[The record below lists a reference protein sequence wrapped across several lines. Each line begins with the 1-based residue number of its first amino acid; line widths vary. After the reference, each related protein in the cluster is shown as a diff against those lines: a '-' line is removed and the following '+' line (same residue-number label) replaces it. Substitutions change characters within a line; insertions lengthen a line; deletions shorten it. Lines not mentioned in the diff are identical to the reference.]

1 MVPQLQTNFF
11 GDINTLL
18 GIRLTLTPLLNQRN
32 IGNEKEKIRMN
43 SDKILD
49 AKGLACPM
57 PIVKTKK
64 ALNELEFGQI
74 LEIHATDKGAKNDLT
89 AWAKST
95 GNELSNQR
103 KKTKYLNFG

>member
-1 MVPQLQTNFF
+1 
-11 GDINTLL
+11 
-18 GIRLTLTPLLNQRN
+18 
-32 IGNEKEKIRMN
+32 MN

-64 ALNELEFGQI
+64 ALNELKSGQV
-74 LEIHATDKGAKNDLT
+74 LEIHATDKGAKNDLA

-95 GNELSNQR
+95 GNELIKSEEENDVFKFWV
-103 KKTKYLNFG
+103 KKS